1 MVHKAHNGG
10 RPKIGRLKDDKP
22 KKARVL
28 PQAPD
33 ELTRDRL
40 ARLGEGIGKVVYASE
55 HWVVKRER
63 RPSEILALIGIWK
76 LLRRVEA
83 LLPAWLRRRLAP
95 DPRRRIQLLVM
106 IFQPVVLALPRGL
119 WFATHIGEY
128 WRWYTKSEARG
139 AIIAEKYLTGTS
151 LVPERVTFPPT
162 RIHVGEWPG
171 WLVVSEA
178 TERVETTLH
187 DRINDLAR
195 SLRFDEIEVWLQRFL
210 AARRSAWEHG
220 VFSLDAHLK
229 NFGIL
234 GERIVLLD
242 MGGLTN
248 RWPDIEHRLKIMDDF
263 LSPHARLGLELTLR
277 DRPDIAERFDEQWRA
292 NVNADEVR
300 RHWPDAVR
308 QQVVS
313 PQRSLRMNS

>member
-1 MVHKAHNGG
+1 MVQSAHNGG
-10 RPKIGRLKDDKP
+10 RRKDGQPKVDPP
-22 KKARVL
+22 KTARVL
-28 PQAPD
+28 PHAPE

-63 RPSEILALIGIWK
+63 RPSEILALIGTWK
-76 LLRRVEA
+76 VLRRVEA
-83 LLPAWLRRRLAP
+83 HLPAWFRKRLAP
-95 DPRRRIQLLVM
+95 DPRKRIQLLVM
-106 IFQPVVLALPRGL
+106 LFQPVILTLPRGL

-139 AIIAEKYLTGTS
+139 AIIADKYLTGTS

-162 RIHVGEWPG
+162 RLRVGEWPG

-178 TERVETTLH
+178 TERVESTLH

-195 SLRFDEIEVWLQRFL
+195 SLRFDEIQLWLDRFL

-234 GERIVLLD
+234 GDRIVLLD

-248 RWPDIEHRLKIMDDF
+248 RWPDIENRLKIMDDF
-263 LSPHARLGLELTLR
+263 LSPHARLGLEQTLR
-277 DRPDIAERFDEQWRA
+277 DRPDIAERFDEQWRT
-292 NVNADEVR
+292 NVNPEEVR
-300 RHWPDAVR
+300 RYWPEGARR
-308 QQVVS
+308 QQAIS
-313 PQRSLRMNS
+313 A